1 LKCSKTLKEYWNNNL
16 KCEGGRMKS
25 ELKQFK
31 EKARQLTEI
40 WDNEKVIYYPKELM
54 SFDELVN
61 LIIKIEVEE

>member
-1 LKCSKTLKEYWNNNL
+1 
-16 KCEGGRMKS
+16 MKS